1 MPVYEIELP
10 DGRTTEIEAPEGATD
25 DQVIAFV
32 KSQWESGAF
41 KQAPETKD
49 FSSGLAGLGEAALT
63 MGTGAASS
71 VAGGI
76 AGLAASPFVGTDK
89 AADIVRGMQ
98 QDFTYQPRTESG
110 QAILGGVSRPFEAI
124 ESGQR
129 YLGDKTLEAT
139 GSPALATAAYAAPDV
154 ISTLLGLKGI
164 RKIQGDIKLK
174 NPDGT
179 PTRELLDALNEK
191 GIIYDSLDPNV
202 KNKIPAVI
210 PRDIVG
216 GSKAAK
222 QSASQDVLAGELG
235 ANGRQRG
242 LAPYQLSNG
251 KVTSDTLANEA
262 IRQGF
267 DEGIVQMIKTT
278 TPDTRKNMAT
288 MLNYMERATGD
299 RSLNI
304 RPTDIV
310 GTSVAKRLE
319 FIADK
324 ASVARN
330 ELNLIAKNNLA
341 GKQIDIQPI
350 VDRYYS
356 ALDDLGVTAVV
367 KEGDI
372 KPTLDFNGSIIQADP
387 TSQRMLR
394 QLTDLMASGKP
405 DALRFHNLKRQ
416 LDALIDYQ
424 KSSKS
429 GIPESGRRVLK
440 GIRATL
446 NDGLR
451 KVDADYARVN
461 DTMSRAL
468 SLFDQL
474 DSATASKINVADT
487 LADSRAMGQEMR
499 KLFSNYQTRVSLDNA
514 LREIDSVVN
523 EFSRPKTKDIV
534 PYSPEAAAGRSVP
547 KFKDN
552 IYDMAQFANELDRQF
567 GAIARTSL
575 QGTMESAV
583 GRAIGGAATQGTNAT
598 MAQMAADA
606 AKRKI
611 DELRNINPYEGYRS
625 MEELLKRGDQ

>member
-10 DGRTTEIEAPEGATD
+10 DGRTTEVEAPEGATG
-25 DQVIAFV
+25 DQVTAFV

-41 KQAPETKD
+41 KQAPKTED
-49 FSSGLAGLGEAALT
+49 FSSGLLGLGEAALT

-71 VAGGI
+71 IAGGL
-76 AGLAASPFVGTDK
+76 AGLVASPFVGTDK
-89 AADIVRGMQ
+89 SADIVRGMQ

-110 QAILGGVSRPFEAI
+110 QAILGGVSKPFESM
-124 ESGQR
+124 ERGQR
-129 YLGDKTLEAT
+129 YLGDQTLNAT

-154 ISTLLGLKGI
+154 ISTLLGLKSI

-179 PTRELLDALNEK
+179 PTRELMDALNEV

-202 KNKIPAVI
+202 KNQIPAVI
-210 PRDIVG
+210 PRDVIG
-216 GSKAAK
+216 GGKSAK
-222 QSASQDVLAGELG
+222 QSTSQEVLAGELG
-235 ANGRQRG
+235 AKGRQRG

-251 KVTSDTLANEA
+251 KVTQDTLANEA

-288 MLNYMERATGD
+288 MLNYMEKAVGD

-304 RPTDIV
+304 RPTDVV

-324 ASVARN
+324 ATQARN
-330 ELNLIAKNNLA
+330 ELNVIAKNNLA
-341 GKQIDIQPI
+341 GKQIDVQPI
-350 VDRYYS
+350 VDKYYS
-356 ALDDLGVTAVV
+356 SLDDLGVTTVV
-367 KEGDI
+367 KEGQI

-394 QLTDLMASGKP
+394 QLTELMASGKP

-429 GIPESGRRVLK
+429 GIPEAGRRVLK

-451 KVDADYARVN
+451 KLDPDYARVN

-468 SLFDQL
+468 GLFDQV

-487 LADSRAMGQEMR
+487 LSDPRAMGQELR
-499 KLFSNYQTRVSLDNA
+499 KLFSNYQSRVSLDNA
-514 LREIDSVVN
+514 LREIDFVVD
-523 EFSRPKTKDIV
+523 EFSKPTTKDIV
-534 PYSPEAAAGRSVP
+534 PYSPEAAAGRTVP
-547 KFKDN
+547 KFTDTV
-552 IYDMAQFANELDRQF
+552 YDMAQFANELDRQF
-567 GAIARTSL
+567 GAVARTSL

-583 GRAIGGAATQGTNAT
+583 GKAVGGAATQGASAT

-611 DELRNINPYEGYRS
+611 NDLRNINPYEGYRS
-625 MEELLKRGDQ
+625 MEDLLRRGDQ